1 MKKSE
6 ALALCEKHGEF
17 YIHYR
22 KLRESG
28 TTYLQGTTEFLPEQD
43 KYLAARFAKEKPA
56 PADKDHILVFSRSSD
71 KFRHIPVANIKRITS
86 LNHEL
91 DQSKKAGR

>member
-6 ALALCEKHGEF
+6 AISLCQKHGEF

-22 KLRESG
+22 KLREKGS
-28 TTYLQGTTEFLPEQD
+28 TYLQGTMEFDVAQD
-43 KYLAARFAKEKPA
+43 KYLAARFARENLK

-71 KFRHIPVANIKRITS
+71 KFRYIPVANIRRITS
-86 LNHEL
+86 LNYEL
-91 DQSKKAGR
+91 DQSEKAGR